1 MINMHD
7 TKLVYLMKVTLARDF
22 LGTNLEELPN
32 TYTEEVGTFQQIFEL
47 LQEHLEQL
55 YHFLHVFYK

>member
-1 MINMHD
+1 
-7 TKLVYLMKVTLARDF
+7 MKVTLARDF